1 MKLSMETVY
10 VSESSFSQKKEMMS
24 DWTHTS
30 DYAAR
35 FSCWGAVM
43 AFIGAV
49 IAWVLKDEFFFIN
62 FGTVLVYLIGAAAS
76 KKWKYVGYVA
86 VIIAFML
93 SCSRFF
99 LTEEIEKLTLSA
111 YVIVAVVGLIPFFY
125 AFRCIYNYSSVFKEL
140 EKCKG
145 FPSFIANTADLYGE
159 KLYLKTEDKS
169 AYENRTEVSF
179 NPFNTQEDI
188 IKESTQRYHDTK
200 VKSKAKPI
208 EMNIGVDGKLVS
220 AEEEE
225 RLRKEKEAQA
235 KKGGLSIGGFELIFP
250 HSDLENNDHN
260 EKRILMG
267 KWRENLDRSTK
278 SFVYFTLLLML
289 CVMTANFGSLVG
301 MLNYIVVLV
310 FIIGTNQMKM
320 GKWYAPITLILA
332 FMYTTTFLNSVIS
345 AFLLVAAYIVN
356 FRMLVG
362 ILVYILNYK
371 IYKKLSTQ
379 EGFPSFIRTTAD
391 LYADKM
397 YIVEKPVINKKTEPS
412 QRVVRVMDIGLD
424 DKPKKDEGA
433 WNAFN
438 YMDEKDDKNEG

>member
-1 MKLSMETVY
+1 M
-10 VSESSFSQKKEMMS
+10 
-24 DWTHTS
+24 
-30 DYAAR
+30 
-35 FSCWGAVM
+35 WGL
-43 AFIGAV
+43 F
-49 IAWVLKDEFFFIN
+49 
-62 FGTVLVYLIGAAAS
+62 
-76 KKWKYVGYVA
+76 
-86 VIIAFML
+86 
-93 SCSRFF
+93 R
-99 LTEEIEKLTLSA
+99 
-111 YVIVAVVGLIPFFY
+111 FFY